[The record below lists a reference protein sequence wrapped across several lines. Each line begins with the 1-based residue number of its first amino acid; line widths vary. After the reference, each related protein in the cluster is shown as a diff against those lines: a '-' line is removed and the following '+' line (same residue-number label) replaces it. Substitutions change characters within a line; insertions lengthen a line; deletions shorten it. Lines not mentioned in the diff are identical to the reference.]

1 MTNLT
6 HDTAN
11 DTRLADAN
19 KLLRKLGAES
29 AHSALAKPKMA
40 LAIVQARADGVIDDD
55 AGAST
60 YDTYLEGR
68 RSVLAKSQLGAG
80 AEDAGGSY
88 KANVSKNTQLLK
100 AAGLIAAGVD
110 FVDVL
115 TRATSIREGLVKADE
130 KCKPVFDAYVD
141 LARAQIKQPD
151 AALNDDDITEV
162 VRKKEAAE
170 KDAIAKLVDTYKRV
184 YKQAEEY
191 KLEPLL
197 AAVQSVGEA
206 IAELG
211 GEVPAMTKDEKEH
224 AAAMAY
230 MTKMGFTVQ
239 VADHVAQ

>member
-1 MTNLT
+1 MTNLS

-19 KLLRKLGAES
+19 KLLRKLGVES

-88 KANVSKNTQLLK
+88 KSNVSKNTQLIK
-100 AAGLIAAGVD
+100 AAALPDVD
-110 FVDVL
+110 FVDIL
-115 TRATSIREGLVKADE
+115 TRATAIREGLIKADE

-151 AALNDDDITEV
+151 TSLGDDEITEV

-211 GEVPAMTKDEKEH
+211 GEVPAMTKEEKERVS
-224 AAAMAY
+224 AMAY
-230 MTKMGFTVQ
+230 IARMGFQ
-239 VADHVAQ
+239 VTAADHASQ

>member
-1 MTNLT
+1 MTNLS

-55 AGAST
+55 AGAAT

-68 RSVLAKSQLGAG
+68 RSVLSKSQLGAG
-80 AEDAGGSY
+80 AEDSGGSY

-100 AAGLIAAGVD
+100 AAALPDVD

-115 TRATSIREGLVKADE
+115 TRATAIRDSLITSGE

-141 LARAQIKQPD
+141 LARAQIKSPD
-151 AALNDDDITEV
+151 ASLDADEIV
-162 VRKKEAAE
+162 GIVRKKEAAE

-197 AAVQSVGEA
+197 AAVQSIGEA

-211 GEVPAMTKDEKEH
+211 GEVPAISEEEKEH
-224 AAAMAY
+224 ASAMAY
-230 MTKMGFTVQ
+230 IARMGFQ
-239 VADHVAQ
+239 VTAAGSAQ